1 VVFLFVFP
9 YFFLFMKLTNK
20 LFTAQAKAIGGRD
33 GHVTSD
39 NDVLDLTLSTPKEMG
54 GPGKAGATNPEQLFA
69 AGYAACFEGA
79 LGVAARQAKVQL
91 PRVTVEAFIGF
102 GQAEDGGYGISADL
116 HVNLPGF
123 EQAQAEELVAAAHGI
138 CPYSRATKGNIE
150 VSLTTTTHA

>member
-1 VVFLFVFP
+1 
-9 YFFLFMKLTNK
+9 MKINK
-20 LFTAQAKAIGGRD
+20 IFTAQAKAVGGRD

-39 NDVLDLTLSTPKEMG
+39 NQVLDLTLSTPKEMG

-79 LGVAARQAKVQL
+79 LGVAARQAKVKL
-91 PRVTVEAFIGF
+91 EKVSIEAFIGF

-123 EQAQAEELVAAAHGI
+123 EQAQAEALVEAAHGI

-150 VSLTTTTHA
+150 VSLTTTTNAA